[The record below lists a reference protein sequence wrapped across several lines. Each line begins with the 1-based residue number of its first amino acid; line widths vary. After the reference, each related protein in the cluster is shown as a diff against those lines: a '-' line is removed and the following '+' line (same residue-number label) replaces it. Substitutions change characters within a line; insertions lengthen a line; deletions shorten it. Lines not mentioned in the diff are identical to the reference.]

1 MIGLNISHYKILE
14 KLGEGGMGVVYKAED
29 TKLKRTVALKFLPP
43 ELTRDPEAKAR
54 FIREAQAASS
64 LDHPNIYTIY
74 EIDETKPAP
83 GEPGEGQLFI
93 VMACY
98 EGMTLKEKIKDQ
110 RLKIKEAIDYA
121 IQIAQGLAKAHEKG
135 IVHRDIKPANIFI
148 TTDGIVKIL
157 DFGLAKLTGQAQV
170 TKDASTLGTVAYM
183 SPEQLSGKEV
193 DQRTD
198 IWSLG
203 VILYEMLCGEPP
215 FKGEYE
221 QAVVYS
227 ILNDTPKSVQPNIDA
242 DLERIVNVCLAK
254 NATSRYQQMTELM
267 TDLRSLDLQG
277 EFGNAHSHSAQ
288 SLLPRRWLPYFFGI
302 VILVLVLITGYFW
315 FLQKPPP
322 GHRQSIAVLPFI
334 NLSDSKEDEYFSD
347 GVTEEII
354 NNLTHIRDLR
364 VIARTSSFAFKD
376 KQEDVREIGKK
387 LDVEHLLE
395 GSIRRA
401 GNKLRI
407 TAQLVK
413 VSDGSHIWSE
423 KFDREFED
431 VFAIQDEIALAIVD
445 KLQLDLLPLEHEHL
459 IKRNTDNINAYND
472 YLKGHFFWNKRTAEG
487 FEKSI
492 QYYQSALQRDPEF
505 VLPYTGLADV
515 YASLGWYDFR
525 PKKEVFAIALSYAT
539 KALEIDDQNGQAHA
553 TMGNY
558 KAWCEY
564 DWNAAEKEY
573 QQALQLN
580 PSDAET
586 HHQLAHIFELRG
598 LFEQAIEEMQIA
610 VNLEPF
616 TVNFNTCLGQI
627 LFYAGQLER
636 ANKVLHRSL
645 EIDSTYFWSYYW
657 LGRVYHASGKV
668 EDALRILKKAGKFPS
683 IQTISLGTSS
693 YIYARLGHT
702 GQVLKIL
709 DQLLKMSED
718 QIVDPL
724 YISWIY
730 LGLNDW
736 ENTFYYLDQAY
747 EGLSSYLPMIKVDSF
762 YDTLHTD
769 VRFRELLRK
778 MGLENEKTSENKK

>member
-1 MIGLNISHYKILE
+1 LIGETVSHYKILE

-29 TKLKRTVALKFLPP
+29 TKLKRPVALKFLPP
-43 ELTRDPEAKAR
+43 ELTRDPDAKVR

-64 LDHPNIYTIY
+64 LDHPNICTIY
-74 EIDETKPAP
+74 EIDETKPGS
-83 GEPGEGQLFI
+83 GEPGDGQLFI

-98 EGMTLKEKIKDQ
+98 EGMTLKELVGSQQLAVSKILD
-110 RLKIKEAIDYA
+110 IA
-121 IQIAQGLAKAHEKG
+121 IQIGEGLAKAHEKG
-135 IVHRDIKPANIFI
+135 IVHRDIKPANIFL
-148 TTDGIVKIL
+148 TNDGMVKIL
-157 DFGLAKLTGQAQV
+157 DFGLAKLAGQAQL

-203 VILYEMLCGEPP
+203 VILYEMLSGEQP

-227 ILNDTPKSVQPNIDA
+227 ILNETPKSMQPNIDT
-242 DLERIVNVCLAK
+242 DLERIVNLCLTK
-254 NATSRYQQMTELM
+254 NATSRYQQMTELL
-267 TDLRSLDLQG
+267 TDLQSLDLKG
-277 EFGNAHSHSAQ
+277 EFGNSHPRPAQ
-288 SLLPRRWLPYFFGI
+288 SLPPRRWLYYFFGI
-302 VILVLVLITGYFW
+302 VILVLVLITGYLLFQ
-315 FLQKPPP
+315 QKPPP
-322 GHRQSIAVLPFI
+322 SHRQSIAVLPFS

-407 TAQLVK
+407 TAQLIK

-431 VFAIQDEIALAIVD
+431 VFAIQDEIALAIVE
-445 KLQLDLLPLEHEHL
+445 KLQLDLLPLEREHL

-472 YLKGHFFWNKRTAEG
+472 YLKGHFFWNKRTVEG

-492 QYYQSALQRDPEF
+492 QYYQSALQRDPDF
-505 VLPYTGLADV
+505 VLPYAGLADV

-525 PKKEVFAIALSYAT
+525 PKKEVFTIALSYAT

-610 VNLEPF
+610 VNLEPL

-627 LFYAGQLER
+627 LFYSGQLQR
-636 ANKVLHRSL
+636 ASRVLHRSI

-657 LGRVYHASGKV
+657 LGRVCYVNGEVEEAITLLRKASNY
-668 EDALRILKKAGKFPS
+668 PS
-683 IQTISLGTSS
+683 IHTVSLGTSG
-693 YIYARLGHT
+693 YIYARLGNT
-702 GQVLKIL
+702 DQALKIL
-709 DQLLKMSED
+709 NQLLKMSQD

-724 YISWIY
+724 YIAWVY
-730 LGLNDW
+730 LGLNDR
-736 ENTFYYLDQAY
+736 EHTFHYLNQAY

-762 YDTLHTD
+762 YDTLRTD
-769 VRFRELLRK
+769 TRFGELLWK